1 MRDRNI
7 HRFTLRQVGG
17 IASALLSHG
26 QTIDQRRA
34 VLMAVKLALKMRRR
48 GIAAGIGDLAHR
60 LVRLHLGDGASSM
73 AVRVRNVSFMVAS
86 IVKS

>member
-1 MRDRNI
+1 M
-7 HRFTLRQVGG
+7 
-17 IASALLSHG
+17 LSHG

-73 AVRVRNVSFMVAS
+73 AVRVRRSFMAGYAKMSVTTFPS
-86 IVKS
+86 TSVRR